1 LLDTNSMA
9 MDDGAAGRRAL
20 MAALA
25 QAPAQEIADG
35 LKAANVAPDYVELRP
50 IETGLVMVRGRIGGD
65 GQPFN
70 VGEATVTR
78 AAVRMASGEIGF
90 AYQLGRD
97 REKALLAAICDAV
110 WQNKD
115 KREAIERHVLA
126 PIRARQDTERRRKQE
141 RTAATRVDFFTLVR
155 GEDA

>member
-9 MDDGAAGRRAL
+9 MDGAAGRRAL

-97 REKALLAAICDAV
+97 RKKALLAAICDAV

>member
-1 LLDTNSMA
+1 
-9 MDDGAAGRRAL
+9 MDDGVAGRRTL
-20 MAALA
+20 MATLA
-25 QAPAQEIADG
+25 QASTQEIADG
-35 LKAANVAPDYVELRP
+35 LKAANVTPDYVALRP

-78 AAVRMASGEIGF
+78 AVVRMASGEIGF
-90 AYQLGRD
+90 AYQRGRD
-97 REKALLAAICDAV
+97 REKARLAAICDAV

-115 KREAIERHVLA
+115 KREAIERHVLT

-141 RTAATRVDFFTLVR
+141 RTAPTRVDFFTLVR
-155 GEDA
+155 GEDG